1 MKRVGTFEGR
11 GTESPK
17 VSFILYTT
25 RSTSE
30 CRRGERE
37 RKKKREENIKRDRG
51 MERRN
56 KNSDKPQP
64 QPQPNVKPSQ
74 VGARPNG
81 NSSKDTPK
89 TLQRKEVHNFQT

>member
-37 RKKKREENIKRDRG
+37 RKKKERGKYKKETEEWKGEIKIQT
-51 MERRN
+51 N
-56 KNSDKPQP
+56 HNH
-64 QPQPNVKPSQ
+64 NHSQ
-74 VGARPNG
+74 M
-81 NSSKDTPK
+81 SSQIKLEPDQTATAPK